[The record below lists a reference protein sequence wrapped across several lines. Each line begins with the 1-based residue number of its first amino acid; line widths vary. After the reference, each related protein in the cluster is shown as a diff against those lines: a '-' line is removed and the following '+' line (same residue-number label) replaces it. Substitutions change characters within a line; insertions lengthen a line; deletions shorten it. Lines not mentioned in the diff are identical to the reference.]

1 MFSRLAR
8 QDPWKAQ
15 VGCSLVLALVVAAPG
30 IFIGYMTYFHDHS
43 DKRNALFA
51 FSAIWVIV
59 GLLVLLSGIHQAFAI
74 RSPETIVEIEPS
86 ELTPSREVRI
96 RVTQPGPLRL
106 LSLHANLVG
115 EETKYYYARGIAGEG
130 GKRTSTTRY
139 FGPYRMLEID
149 RRNIEIGET
158 LQREATFAVPTA
170 APSVESTE
178 VKIRW
183 KIEVWGRVAWWPNF
197 MHPFPVKIL
206 GGSDHGLSE
215 RAGAPP

>member
-1 MFSRLAR
+1 
-8 QDPWKAQ
+8 
-15 VGCSLVLALVVAAPG
+15 
-30 IFIGYMTYFHDHS
+30 
-43 DKRNALFA
+43 
-51 FSAIWVIV
+51 
-59 GLLVLLSGIHQAFAI
+59 
-74 RSPETIVEIEPS
+74 
-86 ELTPSREVRI
+86 
-96 RVTQPGPLRL
+96 
-106 LSLHANLVG
+106 
-115 EETKYYYARGIAGEG
+115 
-130 GKRTSTTRY
+130 
-139 FGPYRMLEID
+139 MLEID